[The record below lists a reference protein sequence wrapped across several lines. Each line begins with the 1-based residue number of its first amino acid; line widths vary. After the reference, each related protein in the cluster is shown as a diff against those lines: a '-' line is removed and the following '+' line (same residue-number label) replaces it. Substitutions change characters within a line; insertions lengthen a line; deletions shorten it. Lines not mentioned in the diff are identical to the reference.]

1 MNLNNAVEKFFLSN
15 TIDDVRNPGIFVFD
29 DVSKYIK
36 KNIKDGNNLGVE
48 KFIAQM
54 KLRYKERLDYYVPII
69 VVESRSPSNEVMDK
83 IEKRLMNTYH
93 GIFAEAILEKMYSAS
108 QMYEIIPIKPEEDY
122 GSYIDLKVK
131 DRTDGSILNL
141 QVKTIRYLL
150 NPSPYQIYKLEE
162 EKKVH
167 KKLNLNV
174 AYAYFNHDFNNRY
187 FIFENIKLPIYGY
200 GKSNVRDLEKVTFD
214 LFNKMNEKSREEELN
229 ELIF

>member
-69 VVESRSPSNEVMDK
+69 VVESRSSSNEVMDK
-83 IEKRLMNTYH
+83 IEKRLMNTYY
-93 GIFAEAILEKMYSAS
+93 GIFAEAILEKMYGAS

-122 GSYIDLKVK
+122 GSHIDLKVR
-131 DRTDGSILNL
+131 DRTNGSVLNL

-174 AYAYFNHDFNNRY
+174 AYAYFNHNFDDRY
-187 FIFENIKLPIYGY
+187 FIFENIKLPIYEIGRA
-200 GKSNVRDLEKVTFD
+200 SC
-214 LFNKMNEKSREEELN
+214 RERV
-229 ELIF
+229 

>member
-15 TIDDVRNPGIFVFD
+15 TINDVRKPGIFVFD
-29 DVSKYIK
+29 DISSYIK

-54 KLRYKERLDYYVPII
+54 KYRYKERLDHYIPII
-69 VVESRSPSNEVMDK
+69 VVESRSSSNEVMDK
-83 IEKRLMNTYH
+83 IEKRLMNTYY

-122 GSYIDLKVK
+122 GSHIDLKVK
-131 DRTDGSILNL
+131 DRTDGSILNI
-141 QVKTIRYLL
+141 QVKTIKHLL

-162 EKKVH
+162 ERKVH
-167 KKLNLNV
+167 KKLNLTV
-174 AYAYFNHDFNNRY
+174 AYAYFNHDFDNRY
-187 FIFENIKLPIYGY
+187 FIFEDIKLPIYGY

-214 LFNKMNEKSREEELN
+214 LFNKMNERSREE
-229 ELIF
+229 LIEALVF